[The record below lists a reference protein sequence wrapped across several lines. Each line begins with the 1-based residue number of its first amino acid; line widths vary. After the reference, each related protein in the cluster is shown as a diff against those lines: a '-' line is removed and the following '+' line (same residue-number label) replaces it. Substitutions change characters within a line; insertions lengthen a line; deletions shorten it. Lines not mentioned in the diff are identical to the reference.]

1 MEDGHPEQR
10 GIIRFSLVHIPLL
23 RDHGMG
29 LIQPVMGLI
38 FPTRISDKGVVDDC
52 EMHSSTDKHTPSH
65 IERRHISA
73 ECRAGCL
80 LI

>member
-10 GIIRFSLVHIPLL
+10 GIIRSSLVHVPL

-38 FPTRISDKGVVDDC
+38 FPTRISD
-52 EMHSSTDKHTPSH
+52 
-65 IERRHISA
+65 
-73 ECRAGCL
+73 
-80 LI
+80 